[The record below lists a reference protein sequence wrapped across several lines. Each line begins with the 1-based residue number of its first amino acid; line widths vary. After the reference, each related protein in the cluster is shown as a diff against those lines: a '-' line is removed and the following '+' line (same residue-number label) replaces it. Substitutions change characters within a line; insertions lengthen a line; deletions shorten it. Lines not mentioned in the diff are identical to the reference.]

1 MVSRSLSALRDTVMG
16 VAWFT
21 LATMA
26 TEVFI

>member
-1 MVSRSLSALRDTVMG
+1 MISRSLSALKDVVLG
-16 VAWFT
+16 VAWLT